1 MSMGELLFVGLGLG
15 GVDDMSVRALKELKD
30 CDQIFVEFYTSRLID
45 ASLEDLGAAVGKD
58 ITVLKRED
66 VEESEMVVDAARNKK
81 VAFVTAGDTMAATT
95 HVDLRIQAVDAGI
108 MTKVIHGVS
117 IFSAC
122 PSSLGLQPY
131 KFGRTV
137 TLPFVEGEYFPSSP
151 YERIL
156 ENKERGLHTLVLLDI
171 REEEKRYMTST
182 DGVNW
187 LMEAEKRWARGLIT
201 PDSLICAAARIGS
214 STERIAAGYP
224 EKMRSLDMGGP
235 LHTLVVPS
243 KLHFM
248 EAYALVKFADAPREI
263 AEGE

>member
-1 MSMGELLFVGLGLG
+1 
-15 GVDDMSVRALKELKD
+15 
-30 CDQIFVEFYTSRLID
+30 
-45 ASLEDLGAAVGKD
+45 
-58 ITVLKRED
+58 
-66 VEESEMVVDAARNKK
+66 MVVDAAREKK

-108 MTKVIHGVS
+108 PTKVIHGVS

-156 ENKERGLHTLVLLDI
+156 ENKEERAAHHGASGHPGG
-171 REEEKRYMTST
+171 REPVHDLQRW
-182 DGVNW
+182 GQW
-187 LMEAEKRWARGLIT
+187 LMEAEKRFGRGLLA

-224 EKMRSLDMGGP
+224 ETDAVAGHGRAAAHAGGP
-235 LHTLVVPS
+235 VETALHGGIRVGQVRWRPAGDS
-243 KLHFM
+243 
-248 EAYALVKFADAPREI
+248 
-263 AEGE
+263 

>member
-1 MSMGELLFVGLGLG
+1 
-15 GVDDMSVRALKELKD
+15 MSVRALRELKG

-45 ASLEDLGAAVGKD
+45 ASLEDLGRAIGKN
-58 ITVLKRED
+58 ITVLKRKD
-66 VEESEMVVDAARNKK
+66 VEESEMVIDAAKEKR

-95 HVDLRIQAVDAGI
+95 HVDLRIQAVDANI
-108 MTKVIHGVS
+108 PTKVIHGVS
-117 IFSAC
+117 IFTAC

-156 ENKERGLHTLVLLDI
+156 ENKERGLHTMVLLDI
-171 REEEKRYMTST
+171 REEENRYMTSI

-187 LMEAEKRWARGLIT
+187 LIEAEKRFGRKLIT

-214 STERIAAGYP
+214 SIRGDRRRLSGKDEDVGHGRTSP
-224 EKMRSLDMGGP
+224 
-235 LHTLVVPS
+235 HLVVPS

-248 EAYALVKFADAPREI
+248 EAYALVKFAGAPQEI